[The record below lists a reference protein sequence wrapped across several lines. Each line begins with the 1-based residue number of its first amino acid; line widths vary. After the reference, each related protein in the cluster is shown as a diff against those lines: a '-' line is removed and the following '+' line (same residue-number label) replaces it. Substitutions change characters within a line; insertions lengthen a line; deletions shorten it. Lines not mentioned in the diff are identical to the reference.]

1 MRSQHFLSQ
10 EDTRT
15 IHGIDIGT
23 GASAI
28 YPLLACKMEP
38 SWNFIATEIDDES
51 LKYAEHNIETN
62 KLGDRIKLM
71 RASPDGPILFPLEDH
86 SGPPFDFIMCNPP
99 FYTSRAEIAH
109 LAEFK
114 ELPPS
119 SVCTGSE
126 NEIIYPPGGEV
137 AFISQM
143 IRESERYKEKCRW
156 FTSMIGIVSTMFE
169 IVTMLREYPVR
180 TYAMTEF
187 VQGQT
192 RRWGI
197 AWSFT
202 KEHIPD
208 SLGRLSVNKT
218 SRLHSLQPRRNTLV
232 RKFQLPWTPINAQ
245 YLQTKLLEICTVL
258 IREYPPVLEEVSSEA
273 YGTTTLHLNPILVQ
287 ANTNTWARRAR
298 RNPDQ
303 SQPDECKGLTT
314 PQASTALVCRMQ
326 WLFDDT
332 GGPGFAL
339 ESHWLLG
346 DNRMMFEGLVLHIT
360 TKMNQ
365 ELKVYAQDSS

>member
-1 MRSQHFLSQ
+1 
-10 EDTRT
+10 
-15 IHGIDIGT
+15 
-23 GASAI
+23 
-28 YPLLACKMEP
+28 
-38 SWNFIATEIDDES
+38 
-51 LKYAEHNIETN
+51 
-62 KLGDRIKLM
+62 
-71 RASPDGPILFPLEDH
+71 
-86 SGPPFDFIMCNPP
+86 
-99 FYTSRAEIAH
+99 
-109 LAEFK
+109 
-114 ELPPS
+114 
-119 SVCTGSE
+119 
-126 NEIIYPPGGEV
+126 
-137 AFISQM
+137 
-143 IRESERYKEKCRW
+143 
-156 FTSMIGIVSTMFE
+156 
-169 IVTMLREYPVR
+169 
-180 TYAMTEF
+180 MTEF

-208 SLGRLSVNKT
+208 VRVSQTKHNVSAHHAFTQSLGRLSVNKT

-232 RKFQLPWTPINAQ
+232 RKFQLPWTPLNAQ

-314 PQASTALVCRMQ
+314 PQTSTALVCRMQ

-332 GGPGFAL
+332 GAPGFAL